1 MHTHISMSQVWF
13 QPKIP
18 NFEKYEAVHGYDRA
32 DVRPTTS
39 PPIDNNSCAY
49 VIQEVSDSVSAVV

>member
-1 MHTHISMSQVWF
+1 MGF
-13 QPKIP
+13 QLKIP
-18 NFEKYEAVHGYDRA
+18 NFEKYNAVHEYDGA
-32 DVRPTTS
+32 NLRPTIS

>member
-1 MHTHISMSQVWF
+1 MSQVWF